1 MNRKRITAN
10 GLKIGLSA
18 VLMIFGF
25 SSVFAQQTVTLK
37 QAIEY
42 ALQNKTDAL
51 KAKLDV
57 TNADYKIAEA
67 KAGALPSINGTANI
81 NYNPILQQ
89 SALPGDFIGAPGT
102 VVMVP
107 FGQKWIAGAGVQ
119 LQQAIFNQQVFIGLK
134 AAKSTKEFYQLNAD
148 LTDEQIIERVSNA
161 YFQVFTVEQNQET
174 LQSSYASTEKARNI
188 IKSLY
193 DNGLAK
199 KIDLDRT
206 NVNLTNIE
214 TNIKQT
220 KNGVV
225 QAKNALKFYMG
236 MPIEK
241 DIQLVQQDME
251 ITPHLLEN
259 MVSTDNRT
267 EVKVLLK
274 NKELLEYNKKAT
286 EAAYYPTVNLNAN
299 YNWQGLGPKFPL
311 TNGKKD
317 MVYWSDYSSVSLG
330 INVPIFNGFATKSRV
345 QQAQID
351 LDKISLDIQETKLS
365 LDLAYQNA
373 KSQIENSLSTLE
385 NQKANVTL
393 AEDVLANTRS
403 NYQYGLATLTDLLDA
418 ENALVQAKNNY
429 TNAILDYKI
438 AEVQYYKSKG
448 ELKTYLK

>member
-1 MNRKRITAN
+1 MNRKRITASR
-10 GLKIGLSA
+10 LKKGLSA

-51 KAKLDV
+51 KAKLEV

-67 KAGALPSINGTANI
+67 KAGALPKINGTANLT
-81 NYNPILQQ
+81 YNPIIQEIVL
-89 SALPGDFIGAPGT
+89 A
-102 VVMVP
+102 
-107 FGQKWIAGAGVQ
+107 GQTLKMGQPWVAIAGVQ
-119 LQQAIFNQQVFIGLK
+119 LQQAVFNQQVFIGLK
-134 AAKSTKEFYQLNAD
+134 AAKSTKEFYQLNAE

-161 YFQVFTVEQNQET
+161 YFQVFTVEQNQQT
-174 LQSSYASTEKARNI
+174 LESSYASTEKVRNI
-188 IKSLY
+188 IKSLF

-220 KNGVV
+220 KNGVA

-241 DIQLVQQDME
+241 DIQLVKEDME

-259 MVSTDNRT
+259 TMSSDNRT

-286 EAAYYPTVNLNAN
+286 EAAYYPTVNLTAN
-299 YNWQGLGPKFPL
+299 YNWQGIGEKFPL
-311 TNGKKD
+311 VNGSSRG
-317 MVYWSDYSSVSLG
+317 VRWSDYSAIGLG
-330 INVPIFNGFATKSRV
+330 INVPVFNGFATKSKV

-351 LDKISLDIQETKLS
+351 LDKLNLDIQETKLS

-373 KSQIENSLSTLE
+373 KSQIENSLNTLE
-385 NQKANVTL
+385 YQKANVAL
-393 AEDVLANTRS
+393 AEDVLANTKS

-418 ENALVQAKNNY
+418 ENSLVQAKNNY